1 MYKKL
6 QKIFQDNFG
15 DLNQDEVDAFVKLLD
30 LIKSKENKEEK

>member
-1 MYKKL
+1 VYKKL